1 MVVRSH
7 HPATSLRNAFFFRI
21 RENKAKGLRF
31 ASSTKAA
38 SALVSRAGLFLRQGH
53 LYHVDRG
60 AKSQQMGIKKQL
72 GPIRSHEVPN
82 LSFIRINPNLT
93 PIAKEKIKSE
103 VHISY
108 KPTWGHYHAVYYQQ

>member
-1 MVVRSH
+1 MKIKPR
-7 HPATSLRNAFFFRI
+7 LR
-21 RENKAKGLRF
+21 L

-38 SALVSRAGLFLRQGH
+38 SVSWAGLFLRQGH

-60 AKSQQMGIKKQL
+60 AESQQMGIKEKL

-93 PIAKEKIKSE
+93 PIAKRKKKSE
-103 VHISY
+103 IHISY